1 MKKLSRFPEK
11 RTAGAVR
18 FSTRGGSPNE
28 SLLTRP
34 ASIPP
39 GMPPSAP
46 APCPVIASFSCPPP
60 KKPCFFG
67 DPSFHWKGQ
76 AKPVPSKVLRS
87 AQDACTALPRWPA
100 LPAEGKITRPASI
113 PPGMPPSAPAPCPAT
128 ASFSCPPPKKP
139 CFFGDPS
146 FHWKGQAKPVPSKVL
161 RSAQDACTA
170 LPRWPALPAEGKITR
185 PASIPP
191 GMPPSAPAPCPVT
204 ASFSCPLFAFP
215 AASSFSSRRRR
226 STSPARPCAWP

>member
-1 MKKLSRFPEK
+1 MVFSQTVNDPAKICKANFTPENASFFVHFRKGPPFHEKTVPFPGK
-11 RTAGAVR
+11 THRGSGA
-18 FSTRGGSPNE
+18 FFHKGGSPNE

-46 APCPVIASFSCPPP
+46 APCPVTASFSCPPP

-128 ASFSCPPPKKP
+128 ASFSCP
-139 CFFGDPS
+139 
-146 FHWKGQAKPVPSKVL
+146 
-161 RSAQDACTA
+161 
-170 LPRWPALPAEGKITR
+170 
-185 PASIPP
+185 
-191 GMPPSAPAPCPVT
+191 
-204 ASFSCPLFAFP
+204 LFAFP